1 MSDEAKP
8 ANPIEV
14 ALTALR
20 FQREQLDKAIQI
32 LETLGTGIPLPS
44 FTVPIGGAP
53 APTILGSAGLS
64 NGGEIASGS
73 FHGMS
78 IEAAV
83 KKLLAMRRKT
93 MTAQELAQDLRA
105 GGLHLQS
112 ETPAN
117 TIASVL
123 SRAFNAGGSDIV
135 RVSRGQWGLQ
145 EWYPTQ
151 RFKRGE
157 D

>member
-1 MSDEAKP
+1 MAEQPNAYDAVIADLRAKRDQIDQ
-8 ANPIEV
+8 AIGLLE
-14 ALTALR
+14 ALR
-20 FQREQLDKAIQI
+20 EGVSVPAMNVGQAA
-32 LETLGTGIPLPS
+32 TGISAL
-44 FTVPIGGAP
+44 IGYA
-53 APTILGSAGLS
+53 TDKD
-64 NGGEIASGS
+64 GEIAAGT

-78 IEAAV
+78 IEAAA
-83 KKLLAMRRKT
+83 KKLLQVRKRT
-93 MTAQELAQDLRA
+93 MTAQELAQSLRA

-123 SRAFNAGGSDIV
+123 SRAFNSGGSDIV

>member
-1 MSDEAKP
+1 MAEQPNAYDAVIADLRAKRDQIDQ
-8 ANPIEV
+8 AI
-14 ALTALR
+14 ALLEALR
-20 FQREQLDKAIQI
+20 EGVAVPALNVGQPA
-32 LETLGTGIPLPS
+32 TGIAAMVGYA
-44 FTVPIGGAP
+44 TDR
-53 APTILGSAGLS
+53 
-64 NGGEIASGS
+64 NGEIAAGT

-78 IEAAV
+78 IEV
-83 KKLLAMRRKT
+83 GVRKLLQMRKRT
-93 MTAQELAQDLRA
+93 MSAQELANDLRA

-112 ETPAN
+112 DTPGN

-123 SRAFNAGGSDIV
+123 SRAFNSGGSDIV

>member
-1 MSDEAKP
+1 MAEQPNAYDAVIADLRAKRDQ
-8 ANPIEV
+8 IDQTIVLLE
-14 ALTALR
+14 ALR
-20 FQREQLDKAIQI
+20 EGVSVPAINVGQ
-32 LETLGTGIPLPS
+32 
-44 FTVPIGGAP
+44 P
-53 APTILGSAGLS
+53 ASGVSALVGYATDRD
-64 NGGEIASGS
+64 GEIAAGT

-83 KKLLAMRRKT
+83 KKLLQMRKRT
-93 MTAQELAQDLRA
+93 MTAQELAQSLRN

-123 SRAFNAGGSDIV
+123 SRAFNGGSDIV

>member
-1 MSDEAKP
+1 M
-8 ANPIEV
+8 N
-14 ALTALR
+14 
-20 FQREQLDKAIQI
+20 
-32 LETLGTGIPLPS
+32 
-44 FTVPIGGAP
+44 
-53 APTILGSAGLS
+53 
-64 NGGEIASGS
+64 
-73 FHGMS
+73 

-83 KKLLAMRRKT
+83 KKLLGMRKRT
-93 MTAQELAQDLRA
+93 MTAQEMASDLRN

-123 SRAFNAGGSDIV
+123 SRAFNGGSEIV

-145 EWYPTQ
+145 EWYPNQ
-151 RFKRGE
+151 RFKCGE

>member
-1 MSDEAKP
+1 MAEQPNAYDAVIADLRAKRDQ
-8 ANPIEV
+8 IDQTI
-14 ALTALR
+14 ALLEALR
-20 FQREQLDKAIQI
+20 EGVAVPAINVGQPATGVSALVGYAADKDGELAA
-32 LETLGTGIPLPS
+32 GT
-44 FTVPIGGAP
+44 
-53 APTILGSAGLS
+53 
-64 NGGEIASGS
+64 

-83 KKLLAMRRKT
+83 KKLLQMRKRT
-93 MTAQELAQDLRA
+93 MTAQELAQSLRA

-112 ETPAN
+112 DTPAN

-123 SRAFNAGGSDIV
+123 SRAFNGGSDIV

-151 RFKRGE
+151 RFKRSE

>member
-1 MSDEAKP
+1 M
-8 ANPIEV
+8 
-14 ALTALR
+14 
-20 FQREQLDKAIQI
+20 
-32 LETLGTGIPLPS
+32 
-44 FTVPIGGAP
+44 
-53 APTILGSAGLS
+53 
-64 NGGEIASGS
+64 
-73 FHGMS
+73 
-78 IEAAV
+78 
-83 KKLLAMRRKT
+83 

-123 SRAFNAGGSDIV
+123 SRAFNAGSDVV

-145 EWYPTQ
+145 EWYPNQ